1 MLRLCTVAVALAA
14 ASLAAPG
21 PIRAASPTVDGLSLG
36 QLELV
41 MPEGDPQGLVF
52 LFSDEAGPT
61 AELTQAA
68 TQLATLGLIVA
79 PVALRPFLDRQDIP
93 DQDCLYLVSDIEEAS
108 RRIQA
113 AGGRGH

>member
-1 MLRLCTVAVALAA
+1 MLRDLGESAMRLRPVAGAWPP
-14 ASLAAPG
+14 SWPS
-21 PIRAASPTVDGLSLG
+21 RARQRGSPAVDGLTLG

-68 TQLATLGLIVA
+68 
-79 PVALRPFLDRQDIP
+79 
-93 DQDCLYLVSDIEEAS
+93 SS
-108 RRIQA
+108 W
-113 AGGRGH
+113 RGWA